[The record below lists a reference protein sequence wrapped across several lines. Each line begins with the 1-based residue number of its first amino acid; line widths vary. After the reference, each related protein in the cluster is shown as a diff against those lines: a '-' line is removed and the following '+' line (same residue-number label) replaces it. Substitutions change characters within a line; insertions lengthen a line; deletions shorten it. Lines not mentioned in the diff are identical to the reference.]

1 MVNAFSPKQGAREHA
16 EVGSSSRT
24 PGDGA
29 SRSRVC
35 VITGAAGDIGLAIAE
50 RFLAQGCR
58 VAALDLDAAVLA
70 ERYKSWRGVQ
80 AEAPRGSDGDIQD
93 DDSADLL
100 MLACNV
106 ADTASVIAAID
117 TVAARWGRVDV
128 LVNNAAT
135 VTSSQPVCDLDDEAW
150 QAALDVNLT
159 GAWRMARACVPHM
172 AAMGGGVI
180 LNMSSQLGH
189 VTAAGR
195 GAYGVSKAALMAL
208 TRSLAVDYA
217 EQGIRAVSLSPG
229 AVLTSRVVTRYGGA
243 DAATR
248 TLAPRYPMQR
258 LGTVEDVAEAALFLT
273 GDGAGFITGTDL
285 LVDGGYTAV

>member
-1 MVNAFSPKQGAREHA
+1 MVNDFSNKLGAPNHA
-16 EVGSSSRT
+16 DVGLPAGT
-24 PGDGA
+24 LGDSATG
-29 SRSRVC
+29 SRVC

-50 RFLAQGCR
+50 RYLAQGCR

-70 ERYKSWRGVQ
+70 ERYKAWSGVD
-80 AEAPRGSDGDIQD
+80 AEAPCASDGSIQH
-93 DDSADLL
+93 DDSAALL

-106 ADTASVIAAID
+106 ADTASVVAAID
-117 TVAARWGRVDV
+117 AVAARWGRVDV

-135 VTSSQPVCDLDDEAW
+135 VTSSQPVCDLDEADW
-150 QAALDVNLT
+150 QMALDVNLT

-172 AAMGGGVI
+172 AASSGGVI

>member
-1 MVNAFSPKQGAREHA
+1 MVNAFSPA
-16 EVGSSSRT
+16 
-24 PGDGA
+24 P
-29 SRSRVC
+29 RVC
-35 VITGAAGDIGLAIAE
+35 VITGAAGDIGSAITE

-58 VAALDLDAAVLA
+58 VAALDLNATVLA
-70 ERYKSWRGVQ
+70 ERYKAWSDVETDAQR
-80 AEAPRGSDGDIQD
+80 APDDGILHDG
-93 DDSADLL
+93 SADLM

-106 ADTASVIAAID
+106 ADTASVVSAID
-117 TVAARWGRVDV
+117 AVAARWGRVDV
-128 LVNNAAT
+128 LVNNAAA
-135 VTSSQPVCDLDDEAW
+135 VTSSQPVCDLDEAAW
-150 QAALDVNLT
+150 QVALDVNLT
-159 GAWRMARACVPHM
+159 GAWRMSRACVPHM
-172 AAMGGGVI
+172 AASGGGVI

-217 EQGIRAVSLSPG
+217 DQGIRAVSLSPG
-229 AVLTSRVVTRYGGA
+229 AVLTSRVVKRYGGA

>member
-1 MVNAFSPKQGAREHA
+1 MVNASSNKLGPPDHA
-16 EVGSSSRT
+16 DVGLPACT
-24 PGDGA
+24 LGDGA
-29 SRSRVC
+29 TGSRVC

-58 VAALDLDAAVLA
+58 VAALDLDAAVLT
-70 ERYKSWRGVQ
+70 ERYQALSGVD
-80 AEAPRGSDGDIQD
+80 AEAPCASDGDILRND
-93 DDSADLL
+93 PTDLL

-106 ADTASVIAAID
+106 ADAASVNTAID
-117 TVAARWGRVDV
+117 AVAARWGRVDV

-135 VTSSQPVCDLDDEAW
+135 VTSSQPVCDLDEANW
-150 QAALDVNLT
+150 QMALDVNLT
-159 GAWRMARACVPHM
+159 GAWRMARACVPQM
-172 AAMGGGVI
+172 AASGGGVI

-258 LGTVEDVAEAALFLT
+258 LGTVEDVAEAAMFLT